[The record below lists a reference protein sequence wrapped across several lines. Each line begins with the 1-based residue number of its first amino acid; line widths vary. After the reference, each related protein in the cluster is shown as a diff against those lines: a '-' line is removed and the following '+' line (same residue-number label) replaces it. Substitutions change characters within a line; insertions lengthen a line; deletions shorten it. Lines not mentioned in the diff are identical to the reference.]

1 MYAAHLQPDA
11 QLHPKFKTRLLDLGA
26 HIQNKNMRVA
36 RFLADLVI
44 RDYGTHY
51 VTRVDSGGVLAKLD
65 HILKSYVA
73 STDTTRQE
81 TKGGWG
87 LGSWGIGRFVVWW
100 VGGRVVW

>member
-1 MYAAHLQPDA
+1 MTLRYRMYAAHLQPDA

-51 VTRVDSGGVLAKLD
+51 VTRVDSGGVLAKMD

-73 STDTTRQE
+73 STDTTKQE
-81 TKGGWG
+81 TKGG
-87 LGSWGIGRFVVWW
+87 
-100 VGGRVVW
+100 